1 MPSLTRPVA
10 TLLLTV
16 SASALSLTAVTGCGV
31 FTGSWDVTLE
41 VTGEGSGDVSYAF
54 SGDSDGTSESG
65 VMLPWSRSQNV
76 GYGFN
81 DVAVTDAA
89 PGTVCRIYVDGKLKD
104 EQREPDAEGTVGCF
118 VNLQ

>member
-1 MPSLTRPVA
+1 MPSLTSPFA
-10 TLLLTV
+10 KLLLT
-16 SASALSLTAVTGCGV
+16 ASALSLTAVTGCGV
-31 FTGSWDVTLE
+31 FGGSWDVKLE
-41 VTGEGSGDVSYAF
+41 VIGEGSGNISYAF
-54 SGDSDGTSESG
+54 SGDNDGKSENG
-65 VMLPWSRSQNV
+65 VKLPWSKSQNV

-104 EQREPDAEGTVGCF
+104 EQRKPDAKGTVGCF